1 MTIISR
7 YILRHFFPVFI
18 LALAG
23 FTGLYFIIDFF
34 EKVDNLL
41 EKQVPLQIV
50 FSFFA
55 YKIPYI
61 VTQGIPMAA
70 LLAALISLGLL
81 KRNRELIALETAG
94 IDTTRYI
101 RPVIA
106 AALLLSLAHFSIDES
121 FARRLNQKS
130 QQIWQQRT
138 QSSKAFVSMTQ
149 ENIWYHGQG
158 VIYQIRAYDRNKQ
171 TLERVSIFF
180 LNPQF
185 KLEKRLDARNFRWDG
200 TQWVAEDGLLLT
212 FCGSDSSQ
220 EWFTEKRLDLQEKPS
235 DFAGLETAPEELG
248 WLDLYSYAKK
258 TRLEGYNSLP
268 YEVQL
273 QMRLAFP
280 LTTFI
285 LAILG
290 ITIILG
296 QAIQGG
302 IALGVGIG
310 LVVASV
316 YLTVLQIGCA
326 LATAGILSPFLGV
339 WAGDIIF
346 SALTGYLWITHCR

>member
-1 MTIISR
+1 MKIVSR
-7 YILRHFFPVFI
+7 YILRHFFPVFL

-41 EKQVPLQIV
+41 EKQVPFQII
-50 FSFFA
+50 FSYFL

-61 VTQGIPMAA
+61 MTQGIPMAA

-94 IDTTRYI
+94 INTGYYI
-101 RPVIA
+101 RPIVL
-106 AALLLSLAHFSIDES
+106 AALFLSLAHFAVDEAV
-121 FARRLNQKS
+121 ARSLNQKA
-130 QQIWQQRT
+130 QQIWQQRV
-138 QSSKAFVSMTQ
+138 QNSKASVSMTR

-158 VIYQIRAYDRNKQ
+158 VIYQICSYDPNRQ
-171 TLERVSIFF
+171 TLERVSLFF

-185 KLEKRLDARNFRWDG
+185 KLEQRMDARNLRWDQN
-200 TQWVAEDGLLLT
+200 QWVAEDGLLITLH
-212 FCGSDSSQ
+212 GSDSTQ
-220 EWFTEKRLDLQEKPS
+220 EWFSEKRLELQETPE
-235 DFAGLETAPEELG
+235 DFAGLETVPEDLD
-248 WLDLYSYAKK
+248 WLDLYAYAKK
-258 TRLEGYNSLP
+258 IRLEGYNSLP

-273 QMRLAFP
+273 HMRLAFP

-285 LAILG
+285 LTILG
-290 ITIILG
+290 ISIVLG
-296 QAIQGG
+296 QGIHGG
-302 IALGVGIG
+302 IAAAVGIG
-310 LVVASV
+310 LIVASL

-326 LATAGILSPFLGV
+326 LATAGILFPFIGV